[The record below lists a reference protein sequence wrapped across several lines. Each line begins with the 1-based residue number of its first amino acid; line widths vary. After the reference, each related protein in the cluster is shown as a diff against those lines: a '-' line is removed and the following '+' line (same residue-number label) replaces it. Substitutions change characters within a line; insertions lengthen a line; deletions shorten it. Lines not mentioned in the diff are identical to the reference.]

1 MLSTSG
7 FASGFSTVVTV
18 SVDWKPPSLFGLVV
32 VVVAVVGAESV
43 VDFGRTGF
51 EDLAVGVTGR
61 NVSGRVVVV
70 VVGAESVVDFGS
82 TGCEGL
88 VAGVTGRDASG
99 RRGFRAGRIGA
110 DDKEEVGA
118 AAEGAC
124 FASGVA
130 LDAAAILAFL

>member
-1 MLSTSG
+1 MSASG

-18 SVDWKPPSLFGLVV
+18 SVDWKPPSLFGLV

-61 NVSGRVVVV
+61 NVSGRVVV